1 MREVKYCLGFIWYIF
16 SSRSKGDLPSSGCI
30 VIVEVQKILGVDK
43 KKKKGI
49 LDLEVHVRLSFVL
62 KTLRR
67 ECMPFKG
74 EKKSFLR
81 RLSETHCAS
90 IRPHFTCFY

>member
-43 KKKKGI
+43 KKKK
-49 LDLEVHVRLSFVL
+49 V
-62 KTLRR
+62 
-67 ECMPFKG
+67 
-74 EKKSFLR
+74 FL
-81 RLSETHCAS
+81 TWK
-90 IRPHFTCFY
+90 YM